1 VKNKPCS
8 GKGIGT
14 EGLNCLEGT
23 EGSCTDLIRSNS
35 MLNRAGSKWEILLKQ
50 EQPVRRWMLR
60 LHIQA

>member
-1 VKNKPCS
+1 
-8 GKGIGT
+8 
-14 EGLNCLEGT
+14 LEGT
-23 EGSCTDLIRSNS
+23 EGSCTGLIRSNS